1 MLEFLARLH
10 HAIAAAEENV
20 QSLGERL
27 LHLDAQARVAT
38 TGR

>member
-1 MLEFLARLH
+1 MRDLLARLD

-27 LHLDAQARVAT
+27 LQLDAQARVAT